1 MRKYNG
7 KHLKAIQAIVQD
19 RTGASLTVDRKPGGY
34 QIRRA
39 ALLACGLLCFVT
51 LCAFGY
57 MKFSSLSGDDAMFA
71 AVYQG
76 EGRFEVIV
84 VNASDREL
92 RLQDKVKLMQWSTG
106 REVEGEPEKIR
117 METAAIPPYS
127 KGIVSID
134 LSEGY
139 DISALEQKLPEGDS
153 YYFVLTNND
162 FAFGQDWMCF
172 FDFEAERTEDVES
185 RLAEAAK
192 QRTERQKA
200 ERERKR
206 QEADSRQSV
215 TDSLTCPDWIWPTV
229 SRDIS
234 GSYGKQNNGT
244 CSDHINIAGTD
255 GDEIYAVADGVV
267 TEAAFE
273 SVCGNFIVVDLG
285 DGVAV
290 RYGHL
295 KDVKVSAGDAV
306 RQGQV
311 IATMGKT
318 GMAMDSNLLFAVTVN
333 GEAINPLAAE

>member
-1 MRKYNG
+1 MRKYNR

-19 RTGASLTVDRKPGGY
+19 RTGAALTADRKPAGY

-39 ALLACGLLCFVT
+39 ALVACGLLCFVT

-57 MKFSSLSGDDAMFA
+57 MKFSSLNGDDAMFA

-106 REVEGEPEKIR
+106 REVEGDPEKIR
-117 METAAIPPYS
+117 MEAAAIPPHS
-127 KGIVSID
+127 QGIVSID

-139 DISALEQKLPEGDS
+139 DIGALEQKLPEGDD

-185 RLAEAAK
+185 RMAEAAK
-192 QRTERQKA
+192 QRTERQEEEK
-200 ERERKR
+200 
-206 QEADSRQSV
+206 QEADRRQSV
-215 TDSLTCPDWIWPTV
+215 TGSLTCPDWVWPTV
-229 SRDIS
+229 SREIS
-234 GSYGKQNNGT
+234 GSYGEQNNGT
-244 CSDHINIAGTD
+244 CSDHICIAGTD

-295 KDVKVSAGDAV
+295 EEMKVSAGDAV

-318 GMAMDSNLLFAVTVN
+318 GMATGPVLLFAVTVN
-333 GEAINPLAAE
+333 GEEINPLAAE

>member
-1 MRKYNG
+1 MRKYNR
-7 KHLKAIQAIVQD
+7 KHLKAIQAIVQN
-19 RTGASLTVDRKPGGY
+19 RTGADLAADRKPSGY
-34 QIRRA
+34 QFRRA

-84 VNASDREL
+84 VNMSDREL

-106 REVEGEPEKIR
+106 REVEGDPEKIR
-117 METAAIPPYS
+117 MEAAAIAPHS
-127 KGIVSID
+127 QGIVSID

-139 DISALEQKLPEGDS
+139 DIGALEQKLPEGDG

-172 FDFEAERTEDVES
+172 FDFERERTEDVES
-185 RLAEAAK
+185 RMAEAAK
-192 QRTERQKA
+192 QRTERQEA
-200 ERERKR
+200 ER
-206 QEADSRQSV
+206 QEADRRQSV
-215 TDSLTCPDWIWPTV
+215 TGSLTCPDWIWPTV
-229 SRDIS
+229 SREIS

-244 CSDHINIAGTD
+244 CSDHISIAGTD

-267 TEAAFE
+267 TEAAFD

-295 KDVKVSAGDAV
+295 KEMKVSAGDAV

-318 GMAMDSNLLFAVTVN
+318 GTATGTVLLFAVTVN
-333 GEAINPLAAE
+333 GEEINPLAAE